1 VPDKVTCAALFTH
14 GRPERIGDAESRVR
28 ELATEAG
35 VELTSLGEGSPD
47 LVVAL
52 GGDGT
57 MLRALRATLGAA
69 TPVFGVNFGRMGFLT
84 SAEGHQLEE
93 ALRYSLLGGGKRI
106 RPVLCLAT
114 GEALGQD
121 PGAVLPAACALE
133 LVHTFSLVH
142 DDLPALDD
150 DDLRRGQPSSHVRF
164 GEGVA
169 ILAGDAL
176 LTEAFRLVLGYES
189 PAPARELA
197 SATLGMIGGQY
208 VDVTTDGDLDADG
221 LVHLHELKTG
231 RLLRASV
238 TCAVAVAGLPPDERE
253 PWAAFG
259 EELGLLFQIVDDILD
274 ATGTASELGKT
285 PGKDEAAG
293 KVTYVSLHGLE
304 RARELADAARARV
317 NERLAELPP
326 DTAVL
331 AELVDTIRDRRT

>member
-1 VPDKVTCAALFTH
+1 
-14 GRPERIGDAESRVR
+14 
-28 ELATEAG
+28 
-35 VELTSLGEGSPD
+35 
-47 LVVAL
+47 
-52 GGDGT
+52 
-57 MLRALRATLGAA
+57 M
-69 TPVFGVNFGRMGFLT
+69 
-84 SAEGHQLEE
+84 
-93 ALRYSLLGGGKRI
+93 
-106 RPVLCLAT
+106 
-114 GEALGQD
+114 
-121 PGAVLPAACALE
+121 
-133 LVHTFSLVH
+133 HTFSLVH

-176 LTEAFRLVLGYES
+176 LTEAFRLVLGYAS
-189 PAPARELA
+189 PGAGAGARRR
-197 SATLGMIGGQY
+197 
-208 VDVTTDGDLDADG
+208 DARDDRRPVRGRDDRRRPRRRG

-238 TCAVAVAGLPPDERE
+238 TCAVAVADLPPDERE

-274 ATGTASELGKT
+274 ATGTAAELGKT

-317 NERLAELPP
+317 NERLAELPA
-326 DTAVL
+326 DTAVDAC
-331 AELVDTIRDRRT
+331 AELVCSTAIRRTGACLSA

>member
-1 VPDKVTCAALFTH
+1 VRSPDGL
-14 GRPERIGDAESRVR
+14 R
-28 ELATEAG
+28 ELVEA
-35 VELTSLGEGSPD
+35 ELEALPLAEELGE
-47 LVVAL
+47 L
-52 GGDGT
+52 GD
-57 MLRALRATLGAA
+57 
-69 TPVFGVNFGRMGFLT
+69 
-84 SAEGHQLEE
+84 

-114 GEALGQD
+114 GEALGRE
-121 PGAVLPAACALE
+121 AAEVVPAACALE

-176 LTEAFRLVLGYES
+176 LTEAFRLVLGYAS
-189 PAPARELA
+189 PEPARELA
-197 SATLGMIGGQY
+197 AATLGMIGGQY
-208 VDVTTDGDLDADG
+208 VDVTINGDLDADG

-238 TCAVAVAGLPPDERE
+238 TCAVAVAGLLPEERA

-274 ATGTASELGKT
+274 ATGTAAELGKT

-304 RARELADAARARV
+304 GARELADSARTRV
-317 NERLAELPP
+317 NERLAELPA
-326 DTAVL
+326 DTTVL
-331 AELVDTIRDRRT
+331 AELVETIRDRRT

>member
-1 VPDKVTCAALFTH
+1 VRQPDEL
-14 GRPERIGDAESRVR
+14 R
-28 ELATEAG
+28 ELVEA
-35 VELTSLGEGSPD
+35 ELTRLPLADELGE
-47 LVVAL
+47 
-52 GGDGT
+52 
-57 MLRALRATLGAA
+57 
-69 TPVFGVNFGRMGFLT
+69 
-84 SAEGHQLEE
+84 LEA

-114 GEALGQD
+114 GEALGHE
-121 PGAVLPAACALE
+121 PEEVLPAACALE

-189 PAPARELA
+189 PGPARELA
-197 SATLGMIGGQY
+197 AATLGMIGGQY
-208 VDVTTDGDLDADG
+208 VDVTTDGDLDAEG

-238 TCAVAVAGLPPDERE
+238 TCAVAVAGLSPEERD
-253 PWAAFG
+253 PWASFG
-259 EELGLLFQIVDDILD
+259 EEVGLLFQIVDDILD
-274 ATGTASELGKT
+274 ATGTAAELGKT

-304 RARELADAARARV
+304 HARELADAARARV
-317 NERLAELPP
+317 NERLAELPA
-326 DTAVL
+326 DTTVL
-331 AELVDTIRDRRT
+331 AELVATIHDRRA